1 MTCRPWQS
9 VDHSV
14 RLWRLDGAWEHVN
27 AALRERVR
35 RQAGRDPTPSAAII
49 DSQSVKTTEKGGPRG
64 YDGGKKLTGRKRH
77 IVVDTEGLL
86 LRVVVHAA
94 DMQDRDGGVL
104 VLTAPLADCPRLC
117 HLWVD
122 AGYRGRFVDW
132 VETTLT
138 WSVEVVQH
146 WWTGVRAVW
155 VAEGAEPP
163 TIPAGFHVL
172 PRRWVVERTF
182 AWLGR
187 YRRLSKD
194 YEALPGTEEA
204 WIYLAMIRLMLARM
218 SR

>member
-1 MTCRPWQS
+1 MATGGGLKRARRAHLASWQRAPS
-9 VDHSV
+9 
-14 RLWRLDGAWEHVN
+14 
-27 AALRERVR
+27 RVCQR
-35 RQAGRDPTPSAAII
+35 G
-49 DSQSVKTTEKGGPRG
+49 KGGPRG
-64 YDGGKKLTGRKRH
+64 YNGGKKLTGRKRH

-94 DMQDRDGGVL
+94 DMQDHDGGVL
-104 VLTAPLADCPRLC
+104 VLTASLADCPRLC

-163 TIPAGFHVL
+163 TLPAGFHVL

-187 YRRLSKD
+187 NRRLSKD

-204 WIYLAMIRLMLARM
+204 SIYLAMIRLMLARM
-218 SR
+218 AR

>member
-1 MTCRPWQS
+1 
-9 VDHSV
+9 
-14 RLWRLDGAWEHVN
+14 
-27 AALRERVR
+27 
-35 RQAGRDPTPSAAII
+35 
-49 DSQSVKTTEKGGPRG
+49 
-64 YDGGKKLTGRKRH
+64 
-77 IVVDTEGLL
+77 VVDTEGLL

-182 AWLGR
+182 AWLSR
-187 YRRLSKD
+187 NRRLSKD

-218 SR
+218 AR

>member
-1 MTCRPWQS
+1 M
-9 VDHSV
+9 
-14 RLWRLDGAWEHVN
+14 
-27 AALRERVR
+27 
-35 RQAGRDPTPSAAII
+35 
-49 DSQSVKTTEKGGPRG
+49 
-64 YDGGKKLTGRKRH
+64 
-77 IVVDTEGLL
+77 VDTEGLL

-117 HLWVD
+117 HLWID

-204 WIYLAMIRLMLARM
+204 WIYLLGHDPADARPIDPM
-218 SR
+218 RAFQTPSSKTAL